1 MTQASKLHKLL
12 LFSYRGYRRAGA
24 KTLAGL
30 KKNFAQPILRKAGAK
45 LSLHSADRE
54 PMISAFLESSPVC
67 EPLDHKQIE
76 ARLGNLKC
84 LPSLASIETAL
95 KELLNADQSYTTQ
108 IAEIIRRDPSL
119 TSRLLH
125 LVNSVY
131 YGLANPIKNIEEAVF
146 FLGVRQ
152 IRQLAMV
159 TPVIEEFQ
167 KLAVE
172 KRFPWRQFW
181 RHCIGT
187 ALITRELVDLVKSPD
202 GESDYVSGL
211 VHDVG
216 KIVMSSA
223 FPDHFRVIY
232 GPRHENGAG
241 LMEIEREILG
251 MDHAELGALY
261 LKKQSLSEVFI
272 EVARYHHDP
281 KSASCQAR
289 TVAAVQVA
297 DMMVRY
303 NRIGKSGNNSE
314 VAADS
319 WRASPGWQILFA
331 SQSESEQAIA
341 RASLTRSLERI
352 PAILKSMV

>member
-1 MTQASKLHKLL
+1 MS
-12 LFSYRGYRRAGA
+12 FSSG
-24 KTLAGL
+24 TLATH
-30 KKNFAQPILRKAGAK
+30 AGCEK
-45 LSLHSADRE
+45 LDRTH
-54 PMISAFLESSPVC
+54 V
-67 EPLDHKQIE
+67 D
-76 ARLGNLKC
+76 ARLSGVAC
-84 LPSLASIETAL
+84 LPSLSSIDSAL
-95 KELLNADQSYTTQ
+95 RELLGADQRYTSQ

-119 TSRLLH
+119 TARLLR

-131 YGLANPIKNIEEAVF
+131 YGMSKPVRNIEEAVF
-146 FLGVRQ
+146 YLGVRQ

-159 TPVIEEFQ
+159 TPIIEDFQ
-167 KLAVE
+167 KLTE
-172 KRFPWRQFW
+172 GRRFPWRQFW

-261 LKKQSLSEVFI
+261 LKKQSLPEVFI